1 MRSLGVLQPL
11 AVSSQNLADVGHVKK
26 LIVVGYVTKFPAS
39 VHLKGFVYLLK
50 RKSRKTAK
58 NSVPNFLLL
67 DRVYFSFESH
77 KSSNASEYHSECWG
91 YYLTVKVSKSWIF
104 VTSLSYCQ
112 RCELP
117 NLAYYF

>member
-1 MRSLGVLQPL
+1 MYSLGVLQPL

-26 LIVVGYVTKFPAS
+26 LIVVGYVAKFPTS
-39 VHLKGFVYLLK
+39 VHLKSFVYFLK
-50 RKSRKTAK
+50 RKPRKTAK

-67 DRVYFSFESH
+67 QRVYFSFKSH

-91 YYLTVKVSKSWIF
+91 NYFAVKVSKSWVF
-104 VTSLSYCQ
+104 VPFLSYCQ

-117 NLAYYF
+117 SLAYYF